1 MHGLLAVHAVAVPAS
16 GSGGSVIVTVAVFDC
31 CAWWR
36 VAVIMRGTFRHGR
49 HLGSGVD
56 DCIDIALLPYGG
68 LNCMLLL
75 VALCVRSSDFITGFL
90 PLDMAVRMA
99 VLVSGAASKE

>member
-1 MHGLLAVHAVAVPAS
+1 MAH
-16 GSGGSVIVTVAVFDC
+16 C
-31 CAWWR
+31 
-36 VAVIMRGTFRHGR
+36 TFRHGR

-75 VALCVRSSDFITGFL
+75 VALTGFL
-90 PLDMAVRMA
+90 PLGMVVRIA
-99 VLVSGAASKE
+99 DLVSGAASKEW